1 MIYEYIGIIIFC
13 LTCLIIAGMLSHSI
27 IKKITFNAFISDR
40 IYELDKSKAKHD
52 FASKKLS
59 YTKDVIAFIREFSI
73 DNTALAFDQFIA
85 SSKIEKINR
94 AILVKFITQVASET
108 KEALQS
114 VNIDYDLMM
123 VTDNYIDKMI
133 IDCTMHSGK
142 QLFETTYGETIEIEN
157 IV

>member
-1 MIYEYIGIIIFC
+1 MIYEHIGVIIFC
-13 LTCLIIAGMLSHSI
+13 LTCLIVVGILSHI
-27 IKKITFNAFISDR
+27 IKKKITINAYISDR
-40 IYELDKSKAKHD
+40 IYELDQSKAKHN
-52 FASKKLS
+52 FASMKLS
-59 YTKDVIAFIREFSI
+59 YTKEMIEFIREFSI
-73 DNTALAFDQFIA
+73 DNTSLAFDQFIA

-94 AILVKFITQVASET
+94 AILVKFITQVAGET

-123 VTDNYIDKMI
+123 VTDDYIDKII

-142 QLFETTYGETIEIEN
+142 QLFETTYGETIDIEN